1 MLLRRKHILR
11 LTSVVLTTAYV
22 ALAVVLASF
31 HSHTDADCRAPHTHA
46 GHVHECSGL
55 APTNNLSADRLFL
68 LDAQDLKTAP
78 DHCLICQFYGKQ
90 IFAEVAAPAFVGSFV
105 AMGDR
110 PEFTSITRPLPA
122 DLARGPP
129 LV

>member
-11 LTSVVLTTAYV
+11 LTSAVLTTAYV
-22 ALAVVLASF
+22 ALAVVLTSF
-31 HSHTDADCRAPHTHA
+31 HSHTDADCRVPHTHP
-46 GHVHECSGL
+46 GHVHECSVL
-55 APTNNLSADRLFL
+55 APTNELSADRLYL
-68 LDAQDLKTAP
+68 IDTQDLKSAP

-90 IFAEVAAPAFVGSFV
+90 IFAEVAAPVFVCSLV

-110 PEFTSITRPLPA
+110 PDFTSITRALPA